1 MPVSGQ
7 ALRLASLVAAA
18 AATGYL
24 WRAAL
29 EPRDREQLFAI
40 APPALR
46 FQLPESAFHPLDLL
60 RPVGGGIPDRAV
72 AKTPRR
78 RHARPRQAD
87 SATLIARV
95 SPAPARTQPSSARSR
110 AKPPAAHQSAR
121 PVRKP
126 RIKPRPKPPPPPP
139 AAPPP
144 VQPAPPPPTQQP
156 APPPPPPVRTRPG
169 WGRGD
174 KNHVHTGPPG
184 QQRGNQNKRS
194 GPPGQE
200 KEKKAKKK

>member
-1 MPVSGQ
+1 VPVSGQ

-29 EPRDREQLFAI
+29 EPRDREQLFSI

-60 RPVGGGIPDRAV
+60 RPVGGRIPDRVV
-72 AKTPRR
+72 ANTPQR
-78 RHARPRQAD
+78 RHRVNG
-87 SATLIARV
+87 ATAIARV
-95 SPAPARTQPSSARSR
+95 TPAPVPSSARAGGR
-110 AKPPAAHQSAR
+110 AKPPAAHQVAR

-184 QQRGNQNKRS
+184 QQKGKQNKQS
-194 GPPGQE
+194 GPPGPE
-200 KEKKAKKK
+200 KEKKK